1 MRSFLLELPRLGFFP
16 LILFLFLMIQSGLY
30 AQTSPANPPANSK
43 ESIAGG
49 PPTFKKLV
57 EEVKVSLKD
66 RGYVVDRKSHFTGS
80 VFKGNTVSFKLQ
92 FPEGKDRKI
101 VRKLG
106 VGLAHENPDQSVM
119 VHIFQSDS
127 EDRKLS
133 PLFTGF
139 VEPSFVYEWE
149 ARFGENHFLVEIR
162 LDESESNVANF
173 ELIFGSQL
181 YTPAAAFGRE
191 EKDQNLNQPG
201 SPGKKQPGAEGRLP
215 GTSELNNYFEVFK
228 KEF

>member
-1 MRSFLLELPRLGFFP
+1 MRYIPLEPFSRRIFP
-16 LILFLFLMIQSGLY
+16 FIICLSLLILSETF
-30 AQTSPANPPANSK
+30 AQTTPAGTPVNPK

-49 PPTFKKLV
+49 PPTLKKLV
-57 EEVKVSLKD
+57 DEVRHSLKD
-66 RGYVVDRKSHFTGS
+66 RGYSFDKKSQFAGS
-80 VFKGNTVSFKLQ
+80 VFKGNSVLFKLQ
-92 FPEGKDRKI
+92 FPEGRDRKI

-106 VGLAHENPDQSVM
+106 LGLAHEIQDQSVM
-119 VHIFQSDS
+119 VQIFLSDN

-139 VEPSFVYEWE
+139 VEPVFLYEWE
-149 ARFGENHFLVEIR
+149 ARYGENHFIVELK
-162 LDESESNVANF
+162 LDESESNVAHF
-173 ELIFGSQL
+173 ELLFGSQL

>member
-1 MRSFLLELPRLGFFP
+1 MRYTLLEPSRAKFFP
-16 LILFLFLMIQSGLY
+16 ILLSILVLFSPETF
-30 AQTSPANPPANSK
+30 AQTTPAGTPVHPKDSV
-43 ESIAGG
+43 SGG
-49 PPTFKKLV
+49 PPTLKKLV
-57 EEVKVSLKD
+57 EDVRHSLKD
-66 RGYVVDRKSHFTGS
+66 RGYAFDKKSQFTGS
-80 VFKGNTVSFKLQ
+80 VFKGNSVLFKLQ

-106 VGLAHENPDQSVM
+106 IGLAHEIPEQAVM
-119 VHIFQSDS
+119 VQIFLSDG

-139 VEPSFVYEWE
+139 VEPTFVYEWE
-149 ARFGENHFLVEIR
+149 ARYGENHFLVEIR

-173 ELIFGSQL
+173 ELLFGSQL
-181 YTPAAAFGRE
+181 YTPSAAFGRE
-191 EKDQNLNQPG
+191 ENDKNLNQPG
-201 SPGKKQPGAEGRLP
+201 SPGKKQPGSEGRLP

>member
-1 MRSFLLELPRLGFFP
+1 MRLHFLEPLGRGLFPICFSFLL
-16 LILFLFLMIQSGLY
+16 LFGTNSFS
-30 AQTSPANPPANSK
+30 QTTPAGTPVGPK
-43 ESIAGG
+43 ESLTGG
-49 PPTFKKLV
+49 APSLKKTV
-57 EEVKVSLKD
+57 EDIRHSLKD
-66 RGYVVDRKSHFTGS
+66 RGYSFDKKSQFTGS
-80 VFKGNTVSFKLQ
+80 VFKGNSVLFKLQ
-92 FPEGKDRKI
+92 FPEGKDRKL

-106 VGLAHENPDQSVM
+106 VGLAHEIHDQSVM
-119 VHIFQSDS
+119 VQIFLSDK

-139 VEPSFVYEWE
+139 VEPSFLYEWE
-149 ARFGENHFLVEIR
+149 ARYGENHFLVEIK
-162 LDESESNVANF
+162 LEESESNVANF
-173 ELIFGSQL
+173 ELLFGSQL
-181 YTPAAAFGRE
+181 FTPAAAFGRE